1 MILVLAASFLCA
13 MTPPAYV
20 TDGDT
25 FRCADGT
32 RVRVAGVDANEMN
45 GACHNVCAAMNAK
58 QARDYAASL
67 IMGRTIRCES
77 VGTSYKRIVARCT
90 LPDHRSLSY
99 ALIAHGAAV
108 RWDRYWKKYGM
119 GRCE

>member
-1 MILVLAASFLCA
+1 MILALAASFLCA

-20 TDGDT
+20 HDGDT

-32 RVRVAGVDANEMN
+32 RIRVAGVDANEMN
-45 GACHNVCAAMNAK
+45 GTCHNRCAAMSAR

-67 IMGRTIRCES
+67 VMGTTLRCEA
-77 VGTSYKRIVARCT
+77 VDRSYNRVVARCT
-90 LPDHRSLSY
+90 LEDGRSLSC

-108 RWDRYWKKYGM
+108 RWDRWWRKYHM
-119 GRCE
+119 GVCR